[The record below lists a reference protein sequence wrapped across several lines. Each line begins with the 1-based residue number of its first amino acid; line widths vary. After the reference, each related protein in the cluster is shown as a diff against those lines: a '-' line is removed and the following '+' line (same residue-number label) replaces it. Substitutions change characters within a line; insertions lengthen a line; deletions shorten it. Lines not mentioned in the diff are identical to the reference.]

1 MPQRV
6 IFLKHFYRRC
16 HNLWNDK
23 DRPILGSLS
32 KHRSR
37 WERVGSSQIS
47 DICSFIS
54 LPLFHFISF
63 LWNGI
68 GIEYFF
74 TSTSQFVTYI
84 FGILTKLWVFS
95 FFPFS
100 SEAAAVVE
108 KRASYVTEKVF
119 LLHDLLPQPVR
130 LKSPETV
137 VGLQD
142 LAKKLKL
149 FPLSLPVLP
158 RKTQMTNIWMT
169 KHFNTWVEFCEMKA
183 RWRKSCHISGG
194 VIEGNTWRTLA
205 QWPPENRPEPI

>member
-1 MPQRV
+1 ML
-6 IFLKHFYRRC
+6 FFKHFYRRC

-37 WERVGSSQIS
+37 WEGVGSSQIS
-47 DICSFIS
+47 DICSIIS

-84 FGILTKLWVFS
+84 FGILTKLWVFFILPLLFWGS
-95 FFPFS
+95 CRCWKASKLCHRKGISSAWFTPSACQTKIPWDCGGITGFGQKTKTFPPF
-100 SEAAAVVE
+100 
-108 KRASYVTEKVF
+108 
-119 LLHDLLPQPVR
+119 
-130 LKSPETV
+130 
-137 VGLQD
+137 
-142 LAKKLKL
+142 
-149 FPLSLPVLP
+149 SLPVLP

-194 VIEGNTWRTLA
+194 VTEGNTWRTLA

>member
-37 WERVGSSQIS
+37 WEGVGSSQIS

-149 FPLSLPVLP
+149 FPLSLFLCCH
-158 RKTQMTNIWMT
+158 KKHKWQISEWQNISTLGWSFV
-169 KHFNTWVEFCEMKA
+169 KWKQDEEKVV
-183 RWRKSCHISGG
+183 ILVGG
-194 VIEGNTWRTLA
+194 
-205 QWPPENRPEPI
+205 

>member
-37 WERVGSSQIS
+37 WEGVGSSSQIS
-47 DICSFIS
+47 DICSIIS

-149 FPLSLPVLP
+149 FPLSLFLCCHE
-158 RKTQMTNIWMT
+158 KHKWQISEWQNISTLGWSFV
-169 KHFNTWVEFCEMKA
+169 KWKQDEEKVV
-183 RWRKSCHISGG
+183 ILVGG
-194 VIEGNTWRTLA
+194 
-205 QWPPENRPEPI
+205 